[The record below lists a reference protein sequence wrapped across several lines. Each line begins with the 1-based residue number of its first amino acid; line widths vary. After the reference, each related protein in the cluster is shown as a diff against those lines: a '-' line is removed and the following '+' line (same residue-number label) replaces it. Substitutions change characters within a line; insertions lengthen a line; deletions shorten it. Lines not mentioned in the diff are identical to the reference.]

1 MTSFDL
7 AAFEAAFPPT
17 GTVTVNGGGGSAPYG
32 AGAPTSAPGVDQ
44 HITVLNMSGKRA
56 TGLWTTE
63 QERSHF
69 TIENGHI
76 LNIHRSGVSPI
87 RTIEI
92 STGGAQPVYSNAHVM
107 PGSTVAI
114 VLNEDGGYSPLAP
127 INGEGGGGGGSDG
140 NDSNATRR
148 TTGTS
153 ATGYGVSYGAPTSPF
168 SGNGYAPPSNGNSG
182 GGYGASYGAPTSS
195 FNGNG
200 YAPPSNGNA
209 GGGYGASYAAPASN
223 GGNGGYAPPAS
234 GGNGGGNGPLG
245 AAYRALT
252 NAAALSYSPFGW
264 RV

>member
-7 AAFEAAFPPT
+7 GAFEAAVPPT
-17 GTVTVNGGGGSAPYG
+17 GTIPGTGTNYNPYG

-69 TIENGHI
+69 TIEPGHI
-76 LNIHRSGVSPI
+76 LNIHRSGVSPV

-92 STGGAQPVYSNAHVM
+92 STGGAQPVYSNTRVM
-107 PGSTVAI
+107 PGSTIAI

-127 INGEGGGGGGSDG
+127 IDGGGGSGSD
-140 NDSNATRR
+140 NNARR
-148 TTGTS
+148 AAGTS
-153 ATGYGVSYGAPTSPF
+153 TA
-168 SGNGYAPPSNGNSG
+168 
-182 GGYGASYGAPTSS
+182 GYGASYGAPTS
-195 FNGNG
+195 NGGGYVPPSNGGNNGGG
-200 YAPPSNGNA
+200 YAPPSNGN
-209 GGGYGASYAAPASN
+209 GYGATFAGPSN
-223 GGNGGYAPPAS
+223 SGGYAPPS
-234 GGNGGGNGPLG
+234 NRGGGGGPLG

-252 NAAALSYSPFGW
+252 NGGALSYSPFGW

>member
-1 MTSFDL
+1 MTSFNL

-17 GTVTVNGGGGSAPYG
+17 GTVTVNRGGGGSASPYG
-32 AGAPTSAPGVDQ
+32 AGAPTSAPPGVDQ

-69 TIENGHI
+69 TIETGHI

-92 STGGAQPVYSNAHVM
+92 STGGAQPVYSDTRVM
-107 PGSTVAI
+107 PGSTIAI
-114 VLNEDGGYSPLAP
+114 VLNEGGGYSPLAP
-127 INGEGGGGGGSDG
+127 INGEGGDGGGNDG
-140 NDSNATRR
+140 HDSNNNTTTRR
-148 TTGTS
+148 ATGTS
-153 ATGYGVSYGAPTSPF
+153 AA
-168 SGNGYAPPSNGNSG
+168 
-182 GGYGASYGAPTSS
+182 GYGASY
-195 FNGNG
+195 
-200 YAPPSNGNA
+200 APPSDGNG
-209 GGGYGASYAAPASN
+209 GGGYGASYAAPTPN
-223 GGNGGYAPPAS
+223 GGNGGYMPPS
-234 GGNGGGNGPLG
+234 RGGNGPLA

>member
-1 MTSFDL
+1 MTSFNL

-17 GTVTVNGGGGSAPYG
+17 GTVTVNGGGGGSASPYG
-32 AGAPTSAPGVDQ
+32 AGAPTSAPPGVDQ

-69 TIENGHI
+69 TIESGHI

-92 STGGAQPVYSNAHVM
+92 STGGAQPVYSDTRVM
-107 PGSTVAI
+107 PGSTIAI
-114 VLNEDGGYSPLAP
+114 VLNEGGGYSPLAP
-127 INGEGGGGGGSDG
+127 INGEGGDGGGSDG
-140 NDSNATRR
+140 HDSNNNNTTTRR
-148 TTGTS
+148 
-153 ATGYGVSYGAPTSPF
+153 AM
-168 SGNGYAPPSNGNSG
+168 
-182 GGYGASYGAPTSS
+182 GASA
-195 FNGNG
+195 
-200 YAPPSNGNA
+200 A
-209 GGGYGASYAAPASN
+209 GYGASYAPPSDGNGSGGYGVSYAAPTSN
-223 GGNGGYAPPAS
+223 GGNGGYMPPS
-234 GGNGGGNGPLG
+234 RGGNGPLA

>member
-17 GTVTVNGGGGSAPYG
+17 GIVTINGGGGGGSSYG
-32 AGAPTSAPGVDQ
+32 AGAPTPTPLGVDQ

-56 TGLWTTE
+56 TGLWTTQ

-69 TIENGHI
+69 TIEAGHI
-76 LNIHRSGVSPI
+76 LNIHRSGVLPI

-92 STGGAQPVYSNAHVM
+92 STGGAQPAYSNERVM
-107 PGSTVAI
+107 PGSTIAI

-127 INGEGGGGGGSDG
+127 IGGQGRDGGGSDG
-140 NDSNATRR
+140 NDNSNTARR
-148 TTGTS
+148 AAGTS
-153 ATGYGVSYGAPTSPF
+153 ATGYGAIYAVPASSFGES
-168 SGNGYAPPSNGNSG
+168 GYAPPSNGN
-182 GGYGASYGAPTSS
+182 
-195 FNGNG
+195 NG
-200 YAPPSNGNA
+200 

-223 GGNGGYAPPAS
+223 GGYTPPAS
-234 GGNGGGNGPLG
+234 GGNGPLG